1 MASLSRIPRGK
12 SPKLHRY
19 WQGPYRVVRQ
29 ISDVLFLLQH
39 RDSRRRRTVVHFD
52 RLKPCVTLI
61 LPVAT
66 PLEDITVHRD
76 EDREIT
82 PLKEANT
89 QQKATIT
96 EPPEGVDE
104 PEPLEGEVFRNPVDG
119 KQVVTEEETPAEPPE
134 LQVEFRN
141 LAVQPTRK
149 SNRSQKKP
157 ERFGHNIY
165 D

>member
-1 MASLSRIPRGK
+1 MASLPAVPRGK

-19 WQGPYRVVRQ
+19 WQGPYRVVRP

-52 RLKPCVTLI
+52 RLKPCVTLT
-61 LPVAT
+61 LPEAT
-66 PLEDITVHRD
+66 PLEELTVQRD
-76 EDREIT
+76 EDRET
-82 PLKEANT
+82 SSLKEANT

-96 EPPEGVDE
+96 EPPESVDE
-104 PEPLEGEVFRNPVDG
+104 PEPLEVEVFRSPVDG
-119 KQVVTEEETPAEPPE
+119 NQVVTEEETTVEPPE
-134 LQVEFRN
+134 LQVEFDP
-141 LAVQPTRK
+141 AVQPTRK
-149 SNRSQKKP
+149 SNRSHKKP